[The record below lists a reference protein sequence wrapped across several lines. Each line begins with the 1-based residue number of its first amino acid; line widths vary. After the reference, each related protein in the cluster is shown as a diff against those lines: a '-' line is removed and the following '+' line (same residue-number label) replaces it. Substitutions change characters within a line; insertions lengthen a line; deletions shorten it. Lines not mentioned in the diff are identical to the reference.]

1 MLDSDSSGADEDWG
15 ENDHDVNS
23 DRSSDSSDS
32 ETVETDR
39 PRSRSRSTSVVTIP
53 TPRSTSANARSSD
66 SEDELVP
73 STSNGKRKGNR
84 SRSRPMGKAAAK
96 KPRQA
101 QSSTIEVAPD
111 VARDEEVSGWV
122 NADPLQ
128 ATQRSFHFRGNCG
141 SKLNNLDGTSEALE
155 FFFALLDEEVQD
167 DLIKEINAYAE
178 VQIQKNTPLTK
189 HSRYRD
195 WKPIDRYQLYKFLAM
210 LIAMGM
216 DPRPY
221 ISDFWS
227 TNGRLY
233 TPWYGAMF
241 PRRKFQIVYHSM
253 LHVCEPDANSKSKIE
268 PF

>member
-1 MLDSDSSGADEDWG
+1 M
-15 ENDHDVNS
+15 
-23 DRSSDSSDS
+23 R
-32 ETVETDR
+32 T
-39 PRSRSRSTSVVTIP
+39 
-53 TPRSTSANARSSD
+53 
-66 SEDELVP
+66 ELVPP

-101 QSSTIEVAPD
+101 QSSTIEVAPA

-189 HSRYRD
+189 HSRYHSLVA
-195 WKPIDRYQLYKFLAM
+195 QLEKKAAGITPVA
-210 LIAMGM
+210 IATAASHRTKHANVANAVERFQGNKHLV
-216 DPRPY
+216 DY
-221 ISDFWS
+221 D
-227 TNGRLY
+227 
-233 TPWYGAMF
+233 GAD
-241 PRRKFQIVYHSM
+241 V
-253 LHVCEPDANSKSKIE
+253 
-268 PF
+268 

>member
-178 VQIQKNTPLTK
+178 VQVCSI
-189 HSRYRD
+189 
-195 WKPIDRYQLYKFLAM
+195 LYICIVCCAYSLSIRAILQIHALSFPSPFLFIFETQVKALYFHF
-210 LIAMGM
+210 LI
-216 DPRPY
+216 
-221 ISDFWS
+221 
-227 TNGRLY
+227 L
-233 TPWYGAMF
+233 
-241 PRRKFQIVYHSM
+241 
-253 LHVCEPDANSKSKIE
+253 
-268 PF
+268 

>member
-1 MLDSDSSGADEDWG
+1 MDTPTNPVDPPPDRVRRLTSDQARKLFESMLDSDSSGADEDWG

-101 QSSTIEVAPD
+101 QSSTIEVAPA

-128 ATQRSFHFRGNCG
+128 STQRSFHFRGNCG

-178 VQIQKNTPLTK
+178 VQVCSI
-189 HSRYRD
+189 
-195 WKPIDRYQLYKFLAM
+195 LYICIVCCAYSLSIRAILQIHALSFPSPFLFIFETQVKALYFHF
-210 LIAMGM
+210 LI
-216 DPRPY
+216 
-221 ISDFWS
+221 
-227 TNGRLY
+227 L
-233 TPWYGAMF
+233 
-241 PRRKFQIVYHSM
+241 
-253 LHVCEPDANSKSKIE
+253 
-268 PF
+268 